1 MNFSPRMLLVMVF
14 STILLVPS
22 GGVAQNSQQ
31 AIRELLSLTNQDRAE
46 HGLGPLRWSPE
57 LAQAA
62 RFHDQQMIEHN
73 ALEHQFRG
81 EPDLVARAGQA
92 GAHFRAVAENIALGP
107 DVADLE
113 QQWMHSPPHR
123 ANILDPEMDSIGIA
137 LVRVGRTLWAVED
150 FSHAVAALRSSELES
165 RVLGLLAERGMRDAR
180 ATEAARQTCTL
191 DHGSVGGPRPRFIM
205 RWEGSDLNRL
215 PDVLISKLQS
225 GQYRSAAVGVCG
237 GAHPDQGFTTY
248 KLAVLLY

>member
-1 MNFSPRMLLVMVF
+1 
-14 STILLVPS
+14 
-22 GGVAQNSQQ
+22 
-31 AIRELLSLTNQDRAE
+31 
-46 HGLGPLRWSPE
+46 
-57 LAQAA
+57 
-62 RFHDQQMIEHN
+62 
-73 ALEHQFRG
+73 
-81 EPDLVARAGQA
+81 
-92 GAHFRAVAENIALGP
+92 
-107 DVADLE
+107 
-113 QQWMHSPPHR
+113 
-123 ANILDPEMDSIGIA
+123 MDSIGIA

-225 GQYRSAAVGVCG
+225 GQYRSAAVGVCS

-248 KLAVLLY
+248 KVAVLLY